1 MHGAQRVHPV
11 AEGALVAVGV
21 TKRDALCYHLQVNTL
36 GSKPSSHTTSV
47 SRGVSELGLELP
59 RSSSA
64 SRWLHARL
72 GWPVAKPRAC
82 GGVRGL
88 SMSTRRGHLET
99 RGVARGDA
107 TVHNVPCKRNH
118 SPTAGSHTRSLHG
131 DGGLGSMGGSRAPH
145 GRGAAVLRLEGA
157 SQGSTRAK
165 GLHPGLPQ
173 AGLAMWPAPNGRHRA
188 RRVISMGK
196 RGFPPSDSPWGGSW
210 VRASSACAPAR
221 RPDRPIHARP
231 ATARV
236 GRCGAVCQWGK
247 R

>member
-145 GRGAAVLRLEGA
+145 GRGAAVLRLEGQQ
-157 SQGSTRAK
+157 SGKFTRRCTPTP
-165 GLHPGLPQ
+165 LVH
-173 AGLAMWPAPNGRHRA
+173 HRA
-188 RRVISMGK
+188 ESKEGK
-196 RGFPPSDSPWGGSW
+196 RGKRLQRRSHWVGGVVVAGS
-210 VRASSACAPAR
+210 V
-221 RPDRPIHARP
+221 
-231 ATARV
+231 
-236 GRCGAVCQWGK
+236 
-247 R
+247 